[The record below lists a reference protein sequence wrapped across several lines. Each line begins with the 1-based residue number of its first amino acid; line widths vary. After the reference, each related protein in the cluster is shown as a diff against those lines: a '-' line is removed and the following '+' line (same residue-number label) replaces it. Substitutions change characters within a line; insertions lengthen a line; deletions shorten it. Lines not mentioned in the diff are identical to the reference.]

1 MWYVIEGYDGQDVLA
16 RRQAARPEHLA
27 RLHALRDEGRLL
39 LAGPCP
45 AIDAED
51 PGPAGFSGSLVV
63 ARVRFAGGRPRLGRC
78 RPLLRRRRV
87 RAGRRASV
95 PQGAAVSGG
104 WSEADIPRLNPARVE
119 RIRALL
125 TQALS
130 PLSLEVTDDSHK
142 HAGHAGARDGQ
153 GHFGVDIVS
162 AAFAGKLP
170 LARHRL
176 VYAALGGMMQ
186 TDIHALAIRAR
197 TPDEAA

>member
-1 MWYVIEGYDGQDVLA
+1 
-16 RRQAARPEHLA
+16 
-27 RLHALRDEGRLL
+27 
-39 LAGPCP
+39 
-45 AIDAED
+45 
-51 PGPAGFSGSLVV
+51 
-63 ARVRFAGGRPRLGRC
+63 
-78 RPLLRRRRV
+78 
-87 RAGRRASV
+87 
-95 PQGAAVSGG
+95 VSEG

-130 PLSLEVTDDSHK
+130 PVSLDVSDDSHR
-142 HAGHAGARDGQ
+142 HAGHAGARGGQ